1 MGRKASK
8 ERENPLIVS
17 LGHRGIKKG
26 KASSSRLNME
36 MNKNRP
42 LKPQKVEPLVKEE
55 GEMSDDEEVYE
66 KFKEEKWMEWC
77 EEMMADSIKTLNRLE
92 RLQTISANLPK
103 DTVYLS
109 LAFFI
114 CLCHIYLLNH
124 PFDAGTVNSHI
135 FSFRCLRK
143 LKII

>member
-17 LGHRGIKKG
+17 LAHRGIKKG
-26 KASSSRLNME
+26 KAGSSRLNVE

-77 EEMMADSIKTLNRLE
+77 EEMMADAIKTLNRLE

-103 DTVYLS
+103 DTVRLN

-114 CLCHIYLLNH
+114 CLCHIY
-124 PFDAGTVNSHI
+124 
-135 FSFRCLRK
+135 
-143 LKII
+143 